1 MASQAEDRWLPFGAP
16 WPTTW
21 SYRAARPAAAAGVN
35 TLHKEEVEAAPK
47 DEKEVV
53 PAFGT
58 LKWLHYWSQFE
69 GQLPSPIDV
78 SITGSMV
85 YLCPELKWYNF
96 DVYPHKI
103 KLTNTGYT
111 LLLGAKWKTERPYL
125 EGGCFMERHVISQMH
140 FHWGADMTEGSDHTV
155 DKRRYPGEMQG
166 GCVSA
171 EHQVVAPL
179 RRKRAERRGDV

>member
-1 MASQAEDRWLPFGAP
+1 MMK
-16 WPTTW
+16 T
-21 SYRAARPAAAAGVN
+21 AAQQQ
-35 TLHKEEVEAAPK
+35 TEEEVEAAPK

-155 DKRRYPGEMQG
+155 DKRRYPGEMQV
-166 GCVSA
+166 CT
-171 EHQVVAPL
+171 
-179 RRKRAERRGDV
+179 